1 MSEVDATA
9 YLRAYPGRRVLR
21 PLKLGLNEHSYPL
34 EPWAENSWLAITFR
48 AFARLARRERI
59 RDLLIVGTGNGLDAL
74 GAIEIFDLRSLVVT
88 DLFEASLACAR
99 ENVLDHLNEET
110 DLRVDFHSGDLLS
123 CVPAKARF
131 DLVYENLPNLPAT
144 AEIQLQR
151 GTHSGRFF
159 DATARSV
166 PEPFSSHLLALHY
179 LCLRQ
184 SWQHVTPGGGVLT
197 AIGGRIPDDIAF
209 ALHRA
214 CGYAPELVAFDV
226 KPQIEPELV
235 LPAYRRAEDE
245 QGLEF
250 TFYATEA
257 AEIVAERRRGGLDG
271 RELAD
276 SVAGD
281 LRPLA
286 MSAREAAQ
294 RSQRGDQVAHS
305 VLMILGRQP
314 SPPRP

>member
-1 MSEVDATA
+1 MSELDATA
-9 YLRAYPGRRVLR
+9 YLRPYPGRRVLR
-21 PLKLGLNEHSYPL
+21 PVRLRLTEHCYPL

-48 AFARLARRERI
+48 AFARLAQRNQTH
-59 RDLLIVGTGNGLDAL
+59 DLLIVGTGNGLDAL
-74 GAIEIFDLRSLVVT
+74 GAIEIFDLRSLAVT

-99 ENVLDHLNEET
+99 ENVLDHLNEEAE
-110 DLRVDFHSGDLLS
+110 LQLGFHAGDLLS
-123 CVPAKARF
+123 CVPAGARF

-144 AEIQLQR
+144 AEIQLEH

-159 DATARSV
+159 DATARVV

-184 SWQHVTPGGGVLT
+184 SWPHVTPGGGVLT
-197 AIGGRIPDDIAF
+197 AIGGRIPDDVAL

-235 LPAYRRAEDE
+235 LPAYRRAEHE

-250 TFYATEA
+250 TFYAPEA
-257 AEIVAERRRGGLDG
+257 TEIVAERRRRGLDG

-281 LRPLA
+281 LRRLS
-286 MSAREAAQ
+286 MSAREAEQ

-305 VLMILGRQP
+305 VLMILGR
-314 SPPRP
+314 RPTAE